1 MPVARARF
9 LVFATLAVALST
21 PVLAQWVDVPLRN
34 WTIPPYL
41 SSSAGGGLSTMTDI
55 SPGIGFVAVTPCRIA
70 DTRGLGF
77 TGQAGPPVLDTGT
90 RTFQITGTVAGVP
103 AQCGIPTGADAVSFQ
118 FTIVAPN
125 SNGNLIAWPAGGSPP
140 TISILNWSA
149 GETALGNGTIVPVS
163 AGGALSV
170 RINAAVGNAIGHLVL
185 DVNGY
190 FTDDYPSGV
199 SFEATS
205 ATVAPA
211 ISATNT
217 STAANAIA
225 IRGEITAAAA
235 GLDSAAVRGVHSGAD
250 FGGMGVYGSHAS
262 TGTGV
267 KGVALEG
274 TGVWGDVPN
283 TAGGGTGVVGT
294 HGGVGI
300 GVTGFSEGGTGV
312 FGEVLSSLGDTTG
325 VEGIIYSTG
334 VNASGVRGRATDRV
348 TGDFA
353 NAAVR
358 GDNDNN
364 TGFGVLGLSN
374 SGFSGVSG
382 YRVVMGAPLTGA
394 DLGFSAT
401 VGLNVVGAS
410 QVSGTKSFV
419 EPHPTDPSQIIRY
432 VSLEGNEAGTYF
444 RGRGKFQNGLAVIDV
459 PEDFRIVTSAEG
471 LSIQVTPIGEMASVA
486 VQAIGLD
493 RIVVRGSRNV
503 EFFYTVNGVRRA
515 YEGHAA
521 FAADGKTFVPRSP
534 KDSMPASYPPVIRE
548 RLIANGTYLP
558 DGTVNME
565 TARRLGWDKQWV
577 EGSRPTPRPT
587 E

>member
-1 MPVARARF
+1 MPSRRARF
-9 LVFATLAVALST
+9 LVFFTFAIALST

-34 WTIPPYL
+34 WTIPPYR
-41 SSSAGGGLSTMTDI
+41 SSSASGGLSTMTDI

-125 SNGNLIAWPAGGSPP
+125 SNGNLIAWPAGGAPP

-163 AGGALSV
+163 AAGALSV
-170 RINAAVGNAIGHLVL
+170 RINAAVGSATGHLVL

-199 SFEATS
+199 SFEASS

-211 ISATNT
+211 IAATNT
-217 STAANAIA
+217 STVANAIA
-225 IRGEITAAAA
+225 IRGEITAAGA
-235 GLDSAAVRGVHSGAD
+235 GLDSAAVRGVHSGTGFD
-250 FGGMGVYGSHAS
+250 GFGVYGSHAAG
-262 TGTGV
+262 GTAV
-267 KGVALEG
+267 KGVAAEG
-274 TGVWGDVPN
+274 TGVWGDVP
-283 TAGGGTGVVGT
+283 TATGSGTGVVGT

-300 GVTGFSEGGTGV
+300 GVSGYAEAGTGV
-312 FGEVLSSLGDTTG
+312 FGEVGSEIGSTTG

-334 VNASGVRGRATDRV
+334 INAAGVRGRATDRIN
-348 TGDFA
+348 GEFL

-382 YRVVMGAPLTGA
+382 YRVVMGAAVTGA

-401 VGLNVVGAS
+401 VGLNVTGAT
-410 QVSGTKSFV
+410 QATGTKSFV

-459 PEDFRIVTSAEG
+459 PEDFRIVTSPEG
-471 LSIQVTPIGEMASVA
+471 LSVQVTPIGQRASVA
-486 VQAIGLD
+486 VESIGLD

-503 EFFYTVNGVRRA
+503 EFFYTVNGVRLA
-515 YEGHAA
+515 Y
-521 FAADGKTFVPRSP
+521 ADFEPLAPDDKTIVPRSA
-534 KDSMPASYPPVIRE
+534 KDSIPASYPSVIRE

-558 DGTVNME
+558 DGKVNME
-565 TARRLGWDKQWV
+565 TARRLGWDKAW
-577 EGSRPTPRPT
+577 EEPARPAKPR

>member
-1 MPVARARF
+1 MPSRRARS
-9 LVFATLAVALST
+9 LVFTTLAVALST

-34 WTIPPYL
+34 WTIPPYR
-41 SSSAGGGLSTMTDI
+41 SSSASGGLSTMTDI

-90 RTFQITGTVAGVP
+90 RTFQITGTVVGVP

-125 SNGNLIAWPAGGSPP
+125 SNGNLIAWPAGGAVP
-140 TISILNWSA
+140 TISILNWSV

-170 RINAAVGNAIGHLVL
+170 RINAAVGNANGHLVL

-199 SFEATS
+199 SFEASS

-235 GLDSAAVRGVHSGAD
+235 GMNSAAVRGVHSGTA
-250 FGGMGVYGSHAS
+250 FGGIGVFGSHAGGGYGVYG
-262 TGTGV
+262 
-267 KGVALEG
+267 L
-274 TGVWGDVPN
+274 
-283 TAGGGTGVVGT
+283 TAAGN
-294 HGGVGI
+294 
-300 GVTGFSEGGTGV
+300 GV
-312 FGEVLSSLGDTTG
+312 FGENTTTDGSGHGVLGVHRGLGFGVYGEAAAGTGVYGEVLTTLGDATG
-325 VEGIIYSTG
+325 VEGIMYSTG
-334 VNASGVRGRATDRV
+334 VNAAAVRGRATDRV
-348 TGDFA
+348 TGDFL

-382 YRVVMGAPLTGA
+382 YRVVGGAPVTGA

-401 VGLNVVGAS
+401 VGLNVTGGTQAT
-410 QVSGTKSFV
+410 GTKNFV
-419 EPHPTDPSQIIRY
+419 EPHPTDPSKIIRY

-444 RGRGKFQNGLAVIDV
+444 RGRGKFANGLAVIDV

-471 LSIQVTPIGEMASVA
+471 LSIQVTPIGEMASLA
-486 VQAIGLD
+486 VQSIGLD

-521 FAADGKTFVPRSP
+521 FAADDKTFVPRSP

-565 TARRLGWDKQWV
+565 TARRLGWDKEWTQ
-577 EGSRPTPRPT
+577 GTRPTPRPT